1 MQIEDIVTKADLDA
15 FEKRI
20 MAAITAD
27 RTKTEPCF
35 LDLGATAKKYNLK
48 KGKLSELV
56 RTGEIAHSKFGR
68 KIFIDTND
76 MDAYFRKN
84 RIMSDDEA
92 SSKAFARS

>member
-27 RTKTEPCF
+27 RTKTEPSF
-35 LDLGATAKKYNLK
+35 LDLVATAKKYNIK

>member
-35 LDLGATAKKYNLK
+35 LDLVATAKKYNLK

-92 SSKAFARS
+92 ASKAFARA

>member
-35 LDLGATAKKYNLK
+35 LDLVAIAKKYKLK

-76 MDAYFRKN
+76 MDSYFRKN
-84 RIMSDDEA
+84 RIMSNEEA
-92 SSKAFARS
+92 ASKAFARS

>member
-20 MAAITAD
+20 MAAIAAD

-35 LDLGATAKKYNLK
+35 LDLVATAKKYNIK

-84 RIMSDDEA
+84 RIISDDEA